1 MYGGSYLKTLSELK
15 HFDEDDFKASVLE
28 ARRPVLV
35 DFYADWCGP
44 CKMMAPVVE
53 QIATEYDGRVSV
65 GKLDVDSAAEI
76 AIRYRIMGVPTL
88 GYFRNGELVDR
99 LVGYPGPNGVRA
111 FVEKN
116 ATTTVS

>member
-1 MYGGSYLKTLSELK
+1 MSNLKKFE
-15 HFDEDDFKASVLE
+15 ASTFEQDVLQSDS
-28 ARRPVLV
+28 AVLV

-53 QIATEYDGRVSV
+53 QIATEYNGRVTV
-65 GKLDVDSAAEI
+65 GKLDVDAAQEI
-76 AIRYRIMGVPTL
+76 AIRYGVMGVPTL
-88 GYFRNGELVDR
+88 GYFREGKLVDR

-116 ATTTVS
+116 THTSVS

>member
-1 MYGGSYLKTLSELK
+1 MSNLKKFEESTFEQ
-15 HFDEDDFKASVLE
+15 DVLQSDG
-28 ARRPVLV
+28 AVLV

-111 FVEKN
+111 FVEEH
-116 ATTTVS
+116 TTT

>member
-1 MYGGSYLKTLSELK
+1 MSNLKKFEESTFEQ
-15 HFDEDDFKASVLE
+15 DVLQSDG
-28 ARRPVLV
+28 AVLV

-53 QIATEYDGRVSV
+53 QIATEYDGRISV

>member
-1 MYGGSYLKTLSELK
+1 MSNLKKFEESTFER
-15 HFDEDDFKASVLE
+15 DVLQSDG
-28 ARRPVLV
+28 AVLV